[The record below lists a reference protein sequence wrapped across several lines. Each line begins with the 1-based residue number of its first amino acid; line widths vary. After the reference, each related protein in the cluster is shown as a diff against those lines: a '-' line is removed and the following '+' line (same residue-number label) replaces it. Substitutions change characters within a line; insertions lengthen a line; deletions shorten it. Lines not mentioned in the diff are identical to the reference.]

1 MLLFGSCVWV
11 RPVCRRNMACFGCSV
26 ARLLGCSVARLLG
39 GTGGTDGTG
48 GAVARRIAVS
58 GGAPVAVRRFC
69 AVPGLNPLSGSAFR
83 VHFPNPPF
91 GPAFPGLLRAC
102 SGSASGPVSGSASG
116 PVSGSAFG
124 PVSGSA
130 FGSAQ
135 ELFPGLLSGL
145 ASGAVARIQV
155 LFCLIAEC
163 GVWFRS
169 GRRIRLC
176 DFCRSRFRR
185 RACNSLLPVFLG
197 LRREPV
203 I

>member
-26 ARLLGCSVARLLG
+26 VRLF
-39 GTGGTDGTG
+39 GGTDGTG

-58 GGAPVAVRRFC
+58 GDAGCSPAVLCGAGAEPAFRTRF
-69 AVPGLNPLSGSAFR
+69 PSPLSGSAFR
-83 VHFPNPPF
+83 VRFP
-91 GPAFPGLLRAC
+91 GPLSEPAFRTRFPGLLRAC
-102 SGSASGPVSGSASG
+102 FGSASGPVL
-116 PVSGSAFG
+116 
-124 PVSGSA
+124 GSA

-145 ASGAVARIQV
+145 ASGAVARMQV

-169 GRRIRLC
+169 GRWIRLRN
-176 DFCRSRFRR
+176 FCRSRFRR

>member
-11 RPVCRRNMACFGCSV
+11 RPVCRRNTAYFGCSV
-26 ARLLGCSVARLLG
+26 ARLFGCSVVRLL
-39 GTGGTDGTG
+39 GGTDGTG

-69 AVPGLNPLSGSAFR
+69 AVPGLNLLSESAFR
-83 VHFPNPPF
+83 VRFL
-91 GPAFPGLLRAC
+91 GPLSEPAFRIRFPGLLRAC
-102 SGSASGPVSGSASG
+102 FGSASGPVLGSASG
-116 PVSGSAFG
+116 PA
-124 PVSGSA
+124 SGSA

-145 ASGAVARIQV
+145 VSRMQV

-163 GVWFRS
+163 GAWFRS

>member
-1 MLLFGSCVWV
+1 MFRLL
-11 RPVCRRNMACFGCSV
+11 GCSV
-26 ARLLGCSVARLLG
+26 ARLLGCSAVRLLGCSAAWLFG

-91 GPAFPGLLRAC
+91 GPAFRVCFGLVPGLFRAC
-102 SGSASGPVSGSASG
+102 FGICFRIGFRVRSGAVSGP
-116 PVSGSAFG
+116 
-124 PVSGSA
+124 
-130 FGSAQ
+130 
-135 ELFPGLLSGL
+135 

>member
-1 MLLFGSCVWV
+1 MF
-11 RPVCRRNMACFGCSV
+11 
-26 ARLLGCSVARLLG
+26 RLLGCS
-39 GTGGTDGTG
+39 
-48 GAVARRIAVS
+48 AVRRIVVS

-69 AVPGLNPLSGSAFR
+69 AVPELNLLFGSAFR

-91 GPAFPGLLRAC
+91 GPAFRVCFGFVPGLLRAC
-102 SGSASGPVSGSASG
+102 SGSVSGLFRVCFGLVPGLFRACSGSVSGSASG
-116 PVSGSAFG
+116 PA
-124 PVSGSA
+124 SGSA

-145 ASGAVARIQV
+145 VSRMLV

-176 DFCRSRFRR
+176 DFCRSKFRW
-185 RACNSLLPVFLG
+185 RACNSLLPVFQG

>member
-1 MLLFGSCVWV
+1 MF
-11 RPVCRRNMACFGCSV
+11 
-26 ARLLGCSVARLLG
+26 RLLGCS
-39 GTGGTDGTG
+39 
-48 GAVARRIAVS
+48 AVRRIVVS

-69 AVPGLNPLSGSAFR
+69 AVPELNLLFGSAFR
-83 VHFPNPPF
+83 VRFS
-91 GPAFPGLLRAC
+91 GPLSEPAFRTRFPGLLRVC
-102 SGSASGPVSGSASG
+102 SGSASGLFRVCFGFVPGLFRACSGSVSGLFRVCFGPVSGSASG
-116 PVSGSAFG
+116 PA
-124 PVSGSA
+124 SGSA

-145 ASGAVARIQV
+145 VSRMLV

-176 DFCRSRFRR
+176 DFCRSKFRW
-185 RACNSLLPVFLG
+185 RACNSLLPVFHG

>member
-1 MLLFGSCVWV
+1 MF
-11 RPVCRRNMACFGCSV
+11 
-26 ARLLGCSVARLLG
+26 RLLGCSAVRLLG
-39 GTGGTDGTG
+39 CSAARLFGGTDGTG

-69 AVPGLNPLSGSAFR
+69 AVPGLNPL
-83 VHFPNPPF
+83 F
-91 GPAFPGLLRAC
+91 GPAFRTRFPDPL
-102 SGSASGPVSGSASG
+102 SGSASGLFRACFGVCFGSVSGSASR
-116 PVSGSAFG
+116 PA
-124 PVSGSA
+124 SGSA

-145 ASGAVARIQV
+145 VSRMQV
-155 LFCLIAEC
+155 LFSLIAEC

-197 LRREPV
+197 LCREPV